1 MAAID
6 RAIALRP
13 DWSEAWRHRG
23 STLITLGRA
32 DEALAAFELA
42 LALNP
47 TEPGAHSGVAR
58 VHFVLRGDFAAA
70 ADRYERAL
78 ALHPR
83 AGWAALQLANCAAY
97 LRDFPRAEAAA
108 RRAVELQQAALSGRQ
123 GLVIVGA
130 FVRLGQCFALQGRYA
145 EALAEFERELEF
157 LKSVDHALR
166 ARVFIELHQR
176 IGEARLRLGDEK
188 AGRAALDLA
197 VEAYERRARTGAVD
211 PSTPYYA
218 ACAYALRG
226 ERGARARVPRARGRP
241 AARAHD
247 RAGAHRARVRAA
259 ARRAALPGDR
269 RLSAQA
275 GRRRARL
282 AEAGPFSTLAGPFVS
297 AAGPVAA
304 APPIRAVSRF
314 GATAR

>member
-6 RAIALRP
+6 RALALRP

-108 RRAVELQQAALSGRQ
+108 RRAVELQQAVALGPPGPRDRGR
-123 GLVIVGA
+123 
-130 FVRLGQCFALQGRYA
+130 VRPPRP
-145 EALAEFERELEF
+145 
-157 LKSVDHALR
+157 VLR
-166 ARVFIELHQR
+166 PPGPLCRGPRRVR
-176 IGEARLRLGDEK
+176 
-188 AGRAALDLA
+188 
-197 VEAYERRARTGAVD
+197 
-211 PSTPYYA
+211 
-218 ACAYALRG
+218 
-226 ERGARARVPRARGRP
+226 ARARVPEERRPRAARPRLHRAAPADRRGSAAPGRREGRPRRARPRGRGLRAAGP
-241 AARAHD
+241 HRRRRPLDAVLRGVRLRAARASGSPRS
-247 RAGAHRARVRAA
+247 RASSSRPAGGARSRSRGRAIEPAFEPLHGEPRFRAIV
-259 ARRAALPGDR
+259 G
-269 RLSAQA
+269 
-275 GRRRARL
+275 
-282 AEAGPFSTLAGPFVS
+282 
-297 AAGPVAA
+297 
-304 APPIRAVSRF
+304 
-314 GATAR
+314 